1 MSKIDLG
8 KCATEADQIKAWMES
23 VENAVAPEDIH
34 IVAAKL
40 LDPTLRK
47 AATPA
52 QIATSFTLNGMLSG
66 TGTFLANLVGV
77 PTKLVAEPVNDLISK
92 GLWEGRGLDAFAEVA
107 AGYRTM
113 LRNFNLAISMGK
125 EGWGKAYPLDFNA
138 SMAQISKGTGI
149 PTQQL
154 REELLRDLVDYRSR
168 LYSQATGKD
177 FETAKREIL
186 ESGYLSE
193 KAEQDHEL
201 QVSLNEGHDYMTNV
215 WRGKLSRFKW
225 INIPTKATVML
236 DEFGKSL
243 FRQYRMGQMAYR
255 KAIEEAKKDP
265 SIDVHE
271 LADSL
276 VKRVNSGIV
285 KGDSTTTLRNF
296 QKETNELLGSSENMT
311 PYDSI
316 KDYAQRQMFQQRL
329 TGAPASIHAW
339 IQENSGV
346 RMFVPFMKTPWN
358 ITKEGF
364 SYLPGPALLMKEGY
378 PYAAKFL
385 KLEPNMR
392 NLGAYYELTRS
403 EMLARQTIGAAYFA
417 GIMSMY
423 DSNTITGK
431 PRDAQEYQQWKDQE
445 IPEQSIRIGDKWVS
459 YARIE
464 PVATVLGLAA
474 ELRRSYEDYM
484 NPPAGKDPDE
494 GIMKGIMYAL
504 KANVMQKA
512 FVDGFNQLLNG
523 LTEPEQEGKN
533 LFLAATKPF
542 TPALMNQVARIIDPH
557 ERQASTVLE
566 KLQQRVPLARESLP
580 IEYGLYGGGRG
591 GEGQGPWDSTLQE
604 WTSFNVQDVSTDPVS
619 VAFREAGATPIRSN
633 AELRG
638 VGLSNEQVAEYRKRI
653 NEFIT
658 PRLQK
663 YVSSPYFQK
672 LPKETRKKLLKDKV
686 REMKKPVVNRYAWEL
701 RQDPEM
707 ARKFREVELERR
719 GLPYRDQ

>member
-8 KCATEADQIKAWMES
+8 KCATEADQVKAWMES
-23 VENAVAPEDIH
+23 VENTVAPEDIH

-77 PTKLVAEPVNDLISK
+77 PTKMIIEPVNDLISK
-92 GLWEGRGLDAFAEVA
+92 GLWEGKGLDAFAEVA
-107 AGYRTM
+107 SGYRTM
-113 LRNFNLAISMGK
+113 LRNFDLAISMGK
-125 EGWGKAYPLDFNA
+125 EGWTKAYPLDFNA
-138 SMAQISKGTGI
+138 SMAQLSKGTGI
-149 PTQQL
+149 PTQKL
-154 REELLRDLVDYRSR
+154 REELLTDLVNYRAR

-177 FETAKREIL
+177 FDTAKREIL
-186 ESGYLSE
+186 DSGYLSE
-193 KAEQDHEL
+193 KAEQDAEL
-201 QVSLNEGHDYMTNV
+201 QVTLNEGYDYMQNV

-225 INIPTKATVML
+225 INVPTKATVMI

-255 KAIEEAKKDP
+255 KALEEAKNDP

-276 VKRVNSGIV
+276 VKRVNSGII
-285 KGDSTTTLRNF
+285 KGDATNTLRNF
-296 QKETNELLGSSENMT
+296 QKETNDLLSSSENMM

-329 TGAPASIHAW
+329 TGFPLSIHSW
-339 IQENSGV
+339 LQQNSGV
-346 RMFVPFMKTPWN
+346 RTFVPFMKTPWN

-364 SYLPGPALLMKEGY
+364 SYLPGPALLIKEGY
-378 PYAAKFL
+378 PYAAKFF
-385 KLEPNMR
+385 KIEPNMK
-392 NLGAYYELTRS
+392 NLGAYYELSRS
-403 EMLARQTIGAAYFA
+403 EMLARQTVGAAYFA
-417 GIMSMY
+417 GIMAMY

-431 PRDAQEYQQWKDQE
+431 PRKAQEYQQWKDQG

-474 ELRRSYEDYM
+474 ELRRAYEDYV
-484 NPPAGKDPDE
+484 NPPAGKDPDDY
-494 GIMKGIMYAL
+494 IMKGIMYAL

-523 LTEPEQEGKN
+523 LTDAEQEGKA
-533 LFLAATKPF
+533 LMLAITKPF
-542 TPALMNQVARIIDPH
+542 TPALMNQVARLLDPH
-557 ERQASTVLE
+557 ERQATTVDE
-566 KLQQRVPLARESLP
+566 KLIQRIPFARETLP
-580 IEYGLYGGGRG
+580 IEYGLYGGERKGNFM
-591 GEGQGPWDSTLQE
+591 QE
-604 WTSFNVQDVSTDPVS
+604 LTSFNIQDVATDPVS
-619 VAFREAGATPIRSN
+619 VAFRETGATPIRTD

-638 VGLSNEQVAEYRKRI
+638 VGLNNEQVAEYRKRI
-653 NEFIT
+653 NEWIT
-658 PRLQK
+658 PRLQN
-663 YVSSPYFQK
+663 YVSSPFFQK
-672 LPKETRKKLLKDKV
+672 LPKETRKKLLEDQV
-686 REMKKPVVNRYAWEL
+686 RKLKTPVVNRYAWEL
-701 RQDPEM
+701 RKDPEL
-707 ARKFREVELERR
+707 ARKFREVELERM